1 MLHNR
6 KHAVSLTSFGFEYLH
21 ISPLDL
27 YLHVIPMSEKFEGQV
42 MQVGNSLR
50 IIIPQEIAKN
60 LNLERGD
67 AVELW
72 VSNHS
77 MLMEKKKFVYDAIW
91 GFEEDILE
99 ERKSLSKEIESH
111 TSQSVGGLP
120 LHKYKGQLSI
130 ERDEIMLKGE
140 NTDSNEPASFLF
152 SLKEVENIYLGWDE
166 TLRRWKDTR
175 ALIHPLRITFQ
186 KQTESKRL
194 YLYAKKPEAGIYGE
208 ENEKILKILEKT
220 I

>member
-1 MLHNR
+1 
-6 KHAVSLTSFGFEYLH
+6 
-21 ISPLDL
+21 
-27 YLHVIPMSEKFEGQV
+27 MSVKFEGTV
-42 MQVGNSLR
+42 LKVGNSLR
-50 IIIPQEIAKN
+50 ITIPQEIATQ

-72 VSNHS
+72 VRNHS
-77 MLMEKKKFVYDAIW
+77 MLMEKKNFVYDAIW

-120 LHKYKGQLSI
+120 LHKYKGHLSI
-130 ERDEIMLKGE
+130 ERDKIMLKGE
-140 NTDSNEPASFLF
+140 NTDSKEPASFLF
-152 SLKEVENIYLGWDE
+152 CLEEVENIYLGWDE

-186 KQTESKRL
+186 GQTESKKL
-194 YLYAKKPEAGIYGE
+194 YLYAKKTEAGIYGE
-208 ENEKILKILEKT
+208 ENEHILQILQK
-220 I
+220 

>member
-1 MLHNR
+1 
-6 KHAVSLTSFGFEYLH
+6 
-21 ISPLDL
+21 
-27 YLHVIPMSEKFEGQV
+27 MSEKFEDKV
-42 MQVGNSLR
+42 LQVGNSLR
-50 IIIPQEIAKN
+50 IIIPQEIAKA
-60 LNLERGD
+60 LNLEKGD

-77 MLMEKKKFVYDAIW
+77 MLMAKKNFIYDAIW

-130 ERDEIMLKGE
+130 ERDKIMLKGE
-140 NTDSNEPASFLF
+140 NTYSNEPASFLF

-166 TLRRWKDTR
+166 TLRRWRDTR
-175 ALIHPLRITFQ
+175 ALIHP
-186 KQTESKRL
+186 
-194 YLYAKKPEAGIYGE
+194 
-208 ENEKILKILEKT
+208 
-220 I
+220 